1 MATLPDRVARLEEV
15 IGSSATGALV
25 ARVVHLEVCCLG
37 SAAAGPLLQRISK
50 LEELIG
56 CDPGTAPVAPIAAPV
71 APVTPVAAVAV
82 AAVAAVAAGPAE
94 VADAAASNQ
103 VRCSCFATGIHFKPG
118 TQIQC
123 LSKLHEVISL
133 LS

>member
-1 MATLPDRVARLEEV
+1 MATLPERVVKLETAV
-15 IGSSATGALV
+15 GSSTTGSLMT
-25 ARVVHLEVCCLG
+25 RVQHLEVCCLG
-37 SAAAGPLLQRISK
+37 SAAAGPLPQRLDK
-50 LEELIG
+50 LEETTG
-56 CDPGTAPVAPIAAPV
+56 CTAGDGAAIAVEAALAPVADVAPAAP
-71 APVTPVAAVAV
+71 
-82 AAVAAVAAGPAE
+82 E